1 LFLTLHAISI
11 EVPKLVRRQK
21 SVLLNRL
28 VLPTGSIKRAGLKSF
43 GRFFDE
49 SRPGSNRH
57 SELRD
62 LAFRKKAELF
72 AGADK
77 IIAPHG
83 AASANIAFCQP
94 GTRLVEVSTRS
105 G

>member
-1 LFLTLHAISI
+1 
-11 EVPKLVRRQK
+11 
-21 SVLLNRL
+21 
-28 VLPTGSIKRAGLKSF
+28 
-43 GRFFDE
+43 
-49 SRPGSNRH
+49 
-57 SELRD
+57 
-62 LAFRKKAELF
+62 
-72 AGADK
+72 DK